1 MPSNLKPH
9 HIFLSF
15 HRAAL
20 TKRAPDT
27 GRSSCRGRATTTIET
42 YWSTCAIAELTS
54 DSSTA
59 VIRSAT
65 TIGSYRTAFSE
76 RAAFDVGEDV
86 VLEELVVVMEEI
98 GFDVVDGEDVVLEEL
113 VVVVEEIGF
122 DVVAEEVL
130 EEETAVVERESELDK
145 VDFEITLDVVEEI
158 DVIERVREMDV
169 VDRETILEVV
179 TPTLLLD

>member
-1 MPSNLKPH
+1 MCHSRVDIRQQYRSNPECYHNWIGCPQRPSGLIGN
-9 HIFLSF
+9 
-15 HRAAL
+15 
-20 TKRAPDT
+20 
-27 GRSSCRGRATTTIET
+27 
-42 YWSTCAIAELTS
+42 
-54 DSSTA
+54 A
-59 VIRSAT
+59 V
-65 TIGSYRTAFSE
+65 
-76 RAAFDVGEDV
+76 DVGEDV